1 MLQLLEVS
9 AVVYG
14 TVCDRPFN
22 HIPFGIE
29 MPLDCKIR
37 LLSGRQLYVP
47 FDRNCALPFVGLL
60 SAAAFFSI

>member
-1 MLQLLEVS
+1 MLQLLEIS

-14 TVCDRPFN
+14 TVCDSPFD
-22 HIPFGIE
+22 HMPGGIK

-47 FDRNCALPFVGLL
+47 FDRSCALPFVGLL
-60 SAAAFFSI
+60 SAAAFFSM